1 MDAFLGICFGIFCP
15 IIVVLFLLG
24 VALLGLTF
32 AVCLTYGLFII
43 ASTFW
48 ENVLQR
54 PTMLKHRGLQTA
66 YGGKQAQVE

>member
-1 MDAFLGICFGIFCP
+1 MNAFIGICFGIFCP

-32 AVCLTYGLFII
+32 AVCLTYSLFIV

-48 ENVLQR
+48 ENVHEKLR
-54 PTMLKHRGLQTA
+54 
-66 YGGKQAQVE
+66 KQNKIS